1 MQAVFGGCL
10 SFYLLQS
17 AALFSFQI
25 AVKQVFFEQA
35 FYFHSWL
42 FSALLIEVLI
52 KDLAEEP
59 SSCCFTVS
67 VILIYRVRQGFYL
80 QLLFLILI
88 GRK

>member
-1 MQAVFGGCL
+1 MQVAFGGCL
-10 SFYLLQS
+10 SFYLFQS

-25 AVKQVFFEQA
+25 ALKQVFFEQA
-35 FYFHSWL
+35 FYFHSCF

-59 SSCCFTVS
+59 SSCCFIVS
-67 VILIYRVRQGFYL
+67 VVLVYRVRQGFYL
-80 QLLFLILI
+80 QLLFLNLI

>member
-1 MQAVFGGCL
+1 MQVAFGGCL

-25 AVKQVFFEQA
+25 ALKQVFFEQA
-35 FYFHSWL
+35 FYFHSCF

-59 SSCCFTVS
+59 SSCCFIVS
-67 VILIYRVRQGFYL
+67 VVLVYRVRQGFYL
-80 QLLFLILI
+80 QLLFLNLI